1 MKIFAFLA
9 NQSEKRPWLVVILA
23 GLITLFLAA
32 GFPRIS
38 TELSQE
44 AMMPK
49 SYESIQA
56 YDDVKDIFGG
66 ISNETLLITADDVAD
81 PEVAKVI
88 YGWNVEKM
96 VEAGFEE
103 GDILKVETYL
113 DFLKY
118 RLPEM
123 MQMMAEQ
130 MGVDINAVPVGI
142 DISAIPDEYLEQ
154 FLQWYLDPDPDSPV
168 LGQLA
173 SFMGFYLTPEM
184 QAQFLTVFEENS
196 ENVSKLV
203 SEGRDATIVT
213 FQLNPDL
220 SQNDLMQVGKK
231 LREFAASEF
240 AGVEGV
246 ETYVTGGATSELDS
260 NEFMEKET
268 SKLML
273 IALLFIMFILY
284 LTFRRLSDVGLPL
297 LIIMVAIVW
306 IMGVMGWV
314 GITYTT
320 MSVAIMPLML
330 GINIAYV
337 IHILSRYYE
346 EREDGLSVDLS
357 ATTSIKTVGVAV
369 FLTAITTVI
378 GFSSFMITDIP
389 PMRDFGL
396 LCMLGIA
403 FSFLL
408 SLTMLPAII
417 VIRDRRKKVEKLES
431 HLEKMRKRRRD
442 ARYGLFID
450 RSLVRMALTSE
461 RHHWTVAVITLALV
475 AFGVFAVFNVKT
487 GADISKMFP
496 EGMPSMEA
504 AEMVTEIFGPQDSDI
519 ILVQGDIYDPAN
531 LAALL
536 ELEDAITRDAR
547 NLPDDNA
554 YFARDRISSIAD
566 YVLMGSPDG
575 TLPQSRE
582 EVEAIVAQLAIRM
595 PVSALVSEDGEAAM
609 IMLRSGYPDTEDEL
623 RLKTEIMRDNSAVVM
638 EETDLVLRSTGMTV
652 LIGDLL
658 GNILPTQLKTSGLA
672 LLFCALIL
680 IIVFKSFKYGI
691 ATLVVVVC
699 GMMAELIF
707 LFALGWPLDLMT
719 VMVASLVIGAGIDF
733 GIHITHRFREELH
746 GNGSTLKE
754 AIRDTVKNVG
764 RALVAAAL
772 TTCGVF
778 AILGFS
784 GMGMMQRFGWT
795 TAVGLLGA
803 LFGAILVLPSILAI
817 VVKYSR
823 NNRAYVVVAA
833 PPGPGV
839 ISGGDATM
847 DASLNPTPEA
857 GPEPPSGSG

>member
-1 MKIFAFLA
+1 MKVFEFFAK
-9 NQSEKRPWLVVILA
+9 QSERRPWLVVIIA

-49 SYESIQA
+49 HYESVQA
-56 YDDVKDIFGG
+56 IDEVKDAFGG
-66 ISNETLLITADDVAD
+66 ISNETVLITADDVAD
-81 PEVAKVI
+81 PEVARVI
-88 YGWNVEKM
+88 YGLSVEKM

-123 MQMMAEQ
+123 MKMA
-130 MGVDINAVPVGI
+130 GVESDI
-142 DISAIPDEYLEQ
+142 DISSIDDAVLAP
-154 FLQWYLDPDPDSPV
+154 FLQFYLDPDPESPV
-168 LGQLA
+168 IGMLA
-173 SFMGFYLTPEM
+173 GFFGDDFTPEM
-184 QAQFLTVFEENS
+184 QEQFLAVLEDNS
-196 ENVSKLV
+196 ENIAKMI
-203 SEGRDATIVT
+203 SEGGDATIVN

-220 SQNDLMQVGKK
+220 SQTGLTRVGKK
-231 LREFAASEF
+231 LREFVADEF
-240 AGVEGV
+240 ASLDGVQ
-246 ETYVTGGATSELDS
+246 TYVTGNATQELDS

-273 IALLFIMFILY
+273 IALLFIMLILY
-284 LTFRRLSDVGLPL
+284 LTFRRFSDVGLPL
-297 LIIMVAIVW
+297 LIIFVAIAW
-306 IMGVMGWV
+306 ILGVMGWV

-330 GINIAYV
+330 GINMAYV

-346 EREDGLSVDLS
+346 EREDGLGVDLS

-408 SLTMLPAII
+408 SLTLLPAIV
-417 VIRDRRKKVEKLES
+417 VIRDRRKKAGKLES

-461 RHHWTVAVITLALV
+461 RHHWTVAIITLSLV
-475 AFGVFAVFNVKT
+475 AFAVFAMFNVRT
-487 GADISKMFP
+487 GADIRKMFP
-496 EGMPSMEA
+496 DGMPSMEA
-504 AEMVTEIFGPQDSDI
+504 SEMVTGIFGPQASDF
-519 ILVQGDIYDPAN
+519 ILVKGDIYDPAN
-531 LAALL
+531 LTALL
-536 ELEDAITRDAR
+536 ELEDAIPLDAR
-547 NLPDDNA
+547 NFPESDD
-554 YFARDRISSIAD
+554 YFARERISSIAD
-566 YVLMGSPDG
+566 YVVMGSQAG
-575 TLPQSRE
+575 TLPQTRE
-582 EVEAIVAQLAIRM
+582 EVENIVADLGARM
-595 PVSALVSEDGEAAM
+595 PLSALVSEDGTVAM
-609 IMLRSGYPDTEDEL
+609 VILRSGYPETEDEL
-623 RLKTEIMRDNSAVVM
+623 RVKSEIMRDNSAVAE
-638 EETDLVLRSTGMTV
+638 EETDLELDATGMTV

-672 LLFCALIL
+672 LLLCALIL
-680 IIVFKSFKYGI
+680 IIVFKSFIYGMV
-691 ATLVVVVC
+691 TLIVVIC
-699 GMMAELIF
+699 GMMAELVF

-733 GIHITHRFREELH
+733 GIHITHRFREEFH
-746 GNGSTLKE
+746 GNGSTAEE
-754 AIRDTVKNVG
+754 AIRNTVKHVG

-803 LFGAILVLPSILAI
+803 LFGAILVLPSVLAI
-817 VVKYSR
+817 VTKR
-823 NNRAYVVVAA
+823 QGRRAQPAVSS
-833 PPGPGV
+833 PPDGSPGTT
-839 ISGGDATM
+839 SEGG
-847 DASLNPTPEA
+847 
-857 GPEPPSGSG
+857 